1 MEEKIAALFL
11 YTGTSSLSIKSR
23 SGRFHGSV
31 GDIIDADIIV
41 GSDLGQCG
49 YATVAEVVDAL
60 YAKAIA
66 QAVETLK
73 SAEAECAKFNLGQ
86 P

>member
-1 MEEKIAALFL
+1 MEAKIAALFR
-11 YTGTSSLSIKSR
+11 YTGYCCLSIKSR

-31 GDIIDADIIV
+31 GDIDADVIAGI
-41 GSDLGQCG
+41 DLGQCG